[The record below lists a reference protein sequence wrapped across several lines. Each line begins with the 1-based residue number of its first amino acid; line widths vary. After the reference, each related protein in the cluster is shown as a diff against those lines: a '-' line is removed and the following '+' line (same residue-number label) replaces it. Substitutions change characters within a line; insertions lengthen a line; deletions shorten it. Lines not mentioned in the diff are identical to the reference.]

1 MMLTALADVARQ
13 TGYPVIELA
22 GWKTR
27 GDGVMSGVQTIT
39 CHHTAD
45 GGAKGNYPSLKV
57 VRDGRPGL
65 PGPLA
70 QYGLGRDGTIYVIAA
85 GKCNHAG
92 VSRARAYTNPWA
104 IGIEAEAV
112 GVPGTVGDWP
122 AKQMDSYARL
132 CRVLIDHYDL
142 NVADVR
148 GHKETCAPVGRKT
161 DPDFS
166 MTTHRGRVATVH
178 LASSPAT
185 PPTPLETDMDWTT
198 KIPLTATDA
207 AVMNRTIAK
216 GQTPFKTGQLVTFAD
231 MVKYPT
237 LARKMDTKLDGI
249 VAAIA
254 QLAAAGA
261 ATAAA
266 VHALGG
272 FDGGITAAQ
281 IEAAAKAGA
290 DAALAALGDALHD
303 DDEVGQT
310 GS

>member
-1 MMLTALADVARQ
+1 MMLTALADIART

-27 GDGVMSGVQTIT
+27 GDGVMLGVQTIT
-39 CHHTAD
+39 WHHTAD
-45 GGAKGNYPSLKV
+45 GGAKGNYPSLEV

-70 QYGLGRDGTIYVIAA
+70 QLGLGRDGTIYVIAA

-92 VSRARAYTNPWA
+92 VSRARAYTNSWA

-122 AKQMDSYARL
+122 ARQMDSYARL
-132 CRVLIDHYDL
+132 ARALIDHYGL
-142 NVADVR
+142 SVADCR
-148 GHKETCAPVGRKT
+148 GHKETCAPVGRKS

-166 MTTHRGRVATVH
+166 MATARGRVATVH
-178 LASSPAT
+178 LTSKPA
-185 PPTPLETDMDWTT
+185 PTPQEPDMEWTS
-198 KIPLTATDA
+198 KVPLTETDA

-216 GQTPFKTGQLVTFAD
+216 GQTPFKAGQLVNFAD

-249 VAAIA
+249 VAAMA
-254 QLAAAGA
+254 SLSASVAGL
-261 ATAAA
+261 TAAFGSLA
-266 VHALGG
+266 KA
-272 FDGGITAAQ
+272 GGITAEQ
-281 IEAAAKAGA
+281 VQAAAKAGA
-290 DAALAALGDALHD
+290 DAALAELGNALHD
-303 DDEVGQT
+303 EDEVGET